1 MRKLVGRSSGLEEKW
16 WGLGGWG
23 GCPLS
28 LHSKCVSVDVHK
40 GRVSGAQWHR
50 RTNNNT
56 TQVLIAS
63 SQSSGRSPCRLADER
78 QQHPGWDALL
88 HICARP
94 SRLCVSGGAP
104 ARRACHTLPSAPVG
118 RRDFLNRAEFL
129 TWKLALNPICT
140 GRHIFGQSC
149 ATADRENEPSILY
162 NVASL
167 LSYLPPANF
176 KLSEILLP

>member
-1 MRKLVGRSSGLEEKW
+1 MENRLFLISGWKVLRNCCSNTYKRPYSPVLTTRSLWSLALSPLGVCENSGKRQNSAVF
-16 WGLGGWG
+16 
-23 GCPLS
+23 C
-28 LHSKCVSVDVHK
+28 CTFVHF
-40 GRVSGAQWHR
+40 Q
-50 RTNNNT
+50 
-56 TQVLIAS
+56 
-63 SQSSGRSPCRLADER
+63 
-78 QQHPGWDALL
+78 
-88 HICARP
+88 
-94 SRLCVSGGAP
+94 SRLCASRGSLEA
-104 ARRACHTLPSAPVG
+104 RACHTLRSARVS

-176 KLSEILLP
+176 KLSKILLP